1 MKKRNLFWIM
11 LIILPMLL
19 NQSCVNTKKAT
30 YFYNIGDTLMA
41 SKYPIP
47 RPIIQPNDILSII
60 VSSMNPEASAT
71 YNLPDTHPAN
81 PEEQPGYLVNQKGYI
96 QFPVLGKIK
105 AEGLTREELQEKI
118 ANELVNRK
126 LLLDP
131 IVSIKQTNFKVTVL
145 GEVKDPG
152 VIPVKNEKISLLEA
166 IGKAGDLTIYAERN
180 NVLLVRIKPN
190 GDKLTRRL
198 NLNSSKIFDS
208 PYFYLKNNDVIY
220 VEPNKAKVAS
230 SGRSNVILPILF
242 SGMSLVIITLRYLID
257 TK

>member
-1 MKKRNLFWIM
+1 MTVVASV
-11 LIILPMLL
+11 
-19 NQSCVNTKKAT
+19 SCVNTRKAT
-30 YFYNIGDTLMA
+30 YFYNIGDTLLH
-41 SKYPIP
+41 SKYPVP
-47 RPIIQPNDILSII
+47 QPIIQSNDILSIV
-60 VSSMNPEASAT
+60 VSSMNPKASET
-71 YNLPDTHPAN
+71 YNLPDTHSTN
-81 PEEQPGYLVNQKGYI
+81 PNRQPGYLVNQKGYI

-105 AEGLTREELQEKI
+105 ASGLTREELQKKI
-118 ANELVNRK
+118 VDELVDRK

-152 VIPVKNEKISLLEA
+152 VIHVENEKISLLEA

-180 NVLLVRIKPN
+180 KVLLVRIKPN

-198 NLNSSKIFDS
+198 NLNSNKIFDS

-230 SGRSNVILPILF
+230 SGRSKNILPILF

-257 TK
+257 K